1 MSKLF
6 RLEIMFCIPGFTG
19 MGQGIEEVSML
30 QMYGIAAM
38 ILNLDFR
45 CLIRKRIVVTVALI
59 LNLSPL
65 MVCP

>member
-1 MSKLF
+1 
-6 RLEIMFCIPGFTG
+6 

-30 QMYGIAAM
+30 QMNGITAM

-45 CLIRKRIVVTVALI
+45 CLIRKRIDVTVALI